1 MKKLYELWSCLG
13 STHRNGDKFPL
24 CKLEDDPIGKMGELY
39 RESGGEAN
47 PPVMEWSLNRLETSS
62 GKLDKRLH
70 EIE

>member
-1 MKKLYELWSCLG
+1 
-13 STHRNGDKFPL
+13 
-24 CKLEDDPIGKMGELY
+24 LEDDPIGKMGELY